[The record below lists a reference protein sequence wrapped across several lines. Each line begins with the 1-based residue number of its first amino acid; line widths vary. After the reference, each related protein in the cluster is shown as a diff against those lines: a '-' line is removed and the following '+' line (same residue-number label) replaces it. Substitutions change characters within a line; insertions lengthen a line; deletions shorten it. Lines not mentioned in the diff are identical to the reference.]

1 MRYLSIGLAME
12 GKGCL
17 IIGGG
22 AIALEKVQVVAP
34 SRARMTVVSPDFI
47 EGFAALPDLELI
59 RRQFEPADLD
69 GMTIGIA
76 ATDDPA
82 VNAEFYRQCRC
93 RGVLCNAVDDVQWC
107 DFIVPSML
115 RRGPLVVS
123 VLSSGAAPAL
133 SKRLRQTL
141 EELFPEDFGDYVTFL
156 GEARDLAKR
165 ILTDASKRHDLATFL
180 ASPQGQ
186 KAFTDMTVAQRK
198 VWLDKLI
205 DEARCV
211 GQDGEP

>member
-1 MRYLSIGLAME
+1 ME

-34 SRARMTVVSPDFI
+34 SLARMTVVSPDFV

-59 RRQFEPADLD
+59 RRAFEPADLD

-76 ATDDPA
+76 ATDDPT
-82 VNAEFYRQCRC
+82 VNAEFYRQCRA

-115 RRGPLVVS
+115 RRGPLVIS

-133 SKRLRQTL
+133 SKRLRRML
-141 EELFPEDFGDYVTFL
+141 EELFPEDYGAYVTFL

-165 ILTDASKRHDLATFL
+165 MLSDASKRHDLAKYL
-180 ASPQGQ
+180 ASPQGE
-186 KAFTDMTVAQRK
+186 KAFTDMTAARRK
-198 VWLDKLI
+198 VWLDQLI
-205 DEARCV
+205 DAEQCKN
-211 GQDGEP
+211 QDGER